1 MKTFEREDIYIL
13 FATWYAY
20 LTLEVFF
27 AAFFAALLQWGDSQ
41 KKETYKHEAITVAA
55 QRLGQIVEREQLFL
69 KNSSS
74 TNKPLSEQEL
84 TRRAQEILSSYESY
98 LEDNSRD
105 VNGLILYGKFLRR
118 MGQARYA
125 TGLFLEADK
134 IDPRLAVV
142 KQNIANYLVE
152 EGRLA
157 DALPFLLKAVEL
169 EPKEPVYHHQ
179 LGTFLFLFKEDLL
192 SLGIASVQTNDR
204 NMYEAFRSASK
215 LAPDNFE
222 YKLRYAQSF
231 FDISDPDWDKA
242 LGVWQDLRNQA
253 RDRPVSEREYLALGE
268 ARAMTQLGRGKEA
281 VTILKTITS
290 PSLRATRESLIKEL
304 KESGA
309 TRKPSPEKSAEPKK
323 QDNRNTQLSPLP
335 SKFIDD
341 NLRRLRHVSSRLE
354 EEKLLRDLRAD
365 AIRADYDQN
374 GQVRLRLTSFTEI
387 EPVPSSIRNSD
398 TQHR

>member
-1 MKTFEREDIYIL
+1 MVRIPYFRSFLCSILCGFVAVGNFE
-13 FATWYAY
+13 
-20 LTLEVFF
+20 
-27 AAFFAALLQWGDSQ
+27 
-41 KKETYKHEAITVAA
+41 KKETYKREAITVAA

-74 TNKPLSEQEL
+74 PNKPLSEQEL
-84 TRRAQEILSSYESY
+84 TRRAQQILSAYESY
-98 LEDNSRD
+98 LEDNPRD

-118 MGQARYA
+118 MGQPRHA

-192 SLGIASVQTNDR
+192 SLGIASVQANDR
-204 NMYEAFRSASK
+204 SMHEAFRSASK

-242 LGVWQDLRNQA
+242 LGVWQELRNQA
-253 RDRPVSEREYLALGE
+253 RDHPVSEREYLALGE
-268 ARAMTQLGRGKEA
+268 ARVMTQLGMEKEA

-304 KESGA
+304 KELDA
-309 TRKPSPEKSAEPKK
+309 TGKPSPKKSAEPKK
-323 QDNRNTQLSPLP
+323 RDNRNTQLSPLP
-335 SKFIDD
+335 GKFIDD

-354 EEKLLRDLRAD
+354 EEKLLRDLQAD
-365 AIRADYDQN
+365 AIRADYDNN
-374 GQVRLRLTSFTEI
+374 GQVRLRLTSFTEV
-387 EPVPSSIRNSD
+387 ESVPSSIRNSD
-398 TQHR
+398 TRHR

>member
-1 MKTFEREDIYIL
+1 MVRIPYLRSFLCNIL
-13 FATWYAY
+13 CGFVAVGNS
-20 LTLEVFF
+20 E
-27 AAFFAALLQWGDSQ
+27 

-74 TNKPLSEQEL
+74 PNKPLSEQEL
-84 TRRAQEILSSYESY
+84 TRRAQQILSAYESY
-98 LEDNSRD
+98 LEDNPRD

-118 MGQARYA
+118 MGQPRHA

-204 NMYEAFRSASK
+204 SMHGAFRSASK

-231 FDISDPDWDKA
+231 FDISDPDWDKV

-253 RDRPVSEREYLALGE
+253 RDHPVSEREYLALGE
-268 ARAMTQLGRGKEA
+268 ARALTRLGRGKEA

-304 KESGA
+304 KESDA
-309 TRKPSPEKSAEPKK
+309 TGKPSPEKAADPKK
-323 QDNRNTQLSPLP
+323 RDNRNTQLSPLP
-335 SKFIDD
+335 GKFIDD

-354 EEKLLRDLRAD
+354 EEKLLRDLQAD
-365 AIRADYDQN
+365 AIRVDYDN
-374 GQVRLRLTSFTEI
+374 NSQVRLRLTSFTEV
-387 EPVPSSIRNSD
+387 ESVPSSIRNSE

>member
-1 MKTFEREDIYIL
+1 MVRIPYLRSFLCNIL
-13 FATWYAY
+13 CGFVAVGNS
-20 LTLEVFF
+20 E
-27 AAFFAALLQWGDSQ
+27 

-74 TNKPLSEQEL
+74 INKPLSEQEL
-84 TRRAQEILSSYESY
+84 TRRAQQILSAYESY
-98 LEDNSRD
+98 LEDNPRE

-118 MGQARYA
+118 MGQPRHA

-204 NMYEAFRSASK
+204 SMHEAFRSASK

-231 FDISDPDWDKA
+231 FDISDPDWDKV

-253 RDRPVSEREYLALGE
+253 RDHPVSEREYLALGE
-268 ARAMTQLGRGKEA
+268 ARALTRLGRGKEA

-304 KESGA
+304 KESDA
-309 TRKPSPEKSAEPKK
+309 TGKPSPEKAADPKK
-323 QDNRNTQLSPLP
+323 RDNRNTQLSPLP
-335 SKFIDD
+335 GKFIDD

-354 EEKLLRDLRAD
+354 EEKLLRDLQAD
-365 AIRADYDQN
+365 AIRADYDNN
-374 GQVRLRLTSFTEI
+374 GQVRLRLTSFTEV
-387 EPVPSSIRNSD
+387 ESVPSSIRNSD

>member
-1 MKTFEREDIYIL
+1 MVRIPYFRSIL
-13 FATWYAY
+13 CSILCSFVA
-20 LTLEVFF
+20 V
-27 AAFFAALLQWGDSQ
+27 GDSK
-41 KKETYKHEAITVAA
+41 KKEAYKHEAITVAA

-69 KNSSS
+69 TNSSS
-74 TNKPLSEQEL
+74 PNKPLSEQEL
-84 TRRAQEILSSYESY
+84 TRRAQQILSAYESY
-98 LEDNSRD
+98 LEDNPRD

-118 MGQARYA
+118 MGQPRHA

-192 SLGIASVQTNDR
+192 SLGIASAQTNDR
-204 NMYEAFRSASK
+204 SMHEAFRSASK
-215 LAPDNFE
+215 LAPGNFE

-268 ARAMTQLGRGKEA
+268 ARTMTQLGRGKEA

-304 KESGA
+304 KESDA
-309 TRKPSPEKSAEPKK
+309 TRKPSPEKSADPKK
-323 QDNRNTQLSPLP
+323 QDNRNTQLRPLP
-335 SKFIDD
+335 SKLIDG
-341 NLRRLRHVSSRLE
+341 NLRRLRQVSLRLE
-354 EEKLLRDLRAD
+354 EEQLLKDLRFD
-365 AIRADYDQN
+365 SLRADYDNN
-374 GQVRLRLTSFTEI
+374 GQVRLRLTSFTEV
-387 EPVPSSIRNSD
+387 ESVPSSIRNSD
-398 TQHR
+398 TRHR

>member
-1 MKTFEREDIYIL
+1 MVRIPYFRSIL
-13 FATWYAY
+13 CSILCGFIA
-20 LTLEVFF
+20 V
-27 AAFFAALLQWGDSQ
+27 GDSQ

-290 PSLRATRESLIKEL
+290 RSLRATRESLIKEL

-323 QDNRNTQLSPLP
+323 QDNRKTQLSPLP

-387 EPVPSSIRNSD
+387 EAVPSSIRNSD

>member
-1 MKTFEREDIYIL
+1 MIRIPYFRSIL
-13 FATWYAY
+13 CSILCGFVA
-20 LTLEVFF
+20 V
-27 AAFFAALLQWGDSQ
+27 GNSK

-74 TNKPLSEQEL
+74 PNKPLGEQEL
-84 TRRAQEILSSYESY
+84 TRRAQQILSAYESY
-98 LEDNSRD
+98 LEDNPRD

-118 MGQARYA
+118 MGQPRHA

-169 EPKEPVYHHQ
+169 ESSEPVYHHQ

-192 SLGIASVQTNDR
+192 NLGIASAQANDR
-204 NMYEAFRSASK
+204 SMHEAFRTASK
-215 LAPDNFE
+215 LRPDNFE

-231 FDISDPDWDKA
+231 FDISDPDWNKA
-242 LGVWQDLRNQA
+242 LDVWQDLRKQA
-253 RDRPVSEREYLALGE
+253 RSRPTSEREYLALGE
-268 ARAMTQLGRGKEA
+268 ARAMAQLGRKKEA
-281 VTILKTITS
+281 TTILKIITS
-290 PSLRATRESLIKEL
+290 PSLRATRESLIQEL
-304 KESGA
+304 KNSDSKGKPL
-309 TRKPSPEKSAEPKK
+309 RKKETAPKK
-323 QDNRNTQLSPLP
+323 LDKRNTQRRHLP
-335 SKFIDD
+335 SKLIDG
-341 NLRRLRHVSSRLE
+341 NLRRLRQVSLRLE

-365 AIRADYDQN
+365 SLRATYDNN
-374 GQVRLRLTSFTEI
+374 GQVRLRLTSFIEV
-387 EPVPSSIRNSD
+387 EPVPSAKKNSE

>member
-1 MKTFEREDIYIL
+1 MVRIPYFRSIL
-13 FATWYAY
+13 CSILCGFIAVGNS
-20 LTLEVFF
+20 E
-27 AAFFAALLQWGDSQ
+27 
-41 KKETYKHEAITVAA
+41 KKETYKHETITVAA

-74 TNKPLSEQEL
+74 ANKPLSEQEL
-84 TRRAQEILSSYESY
+84 TRRAQQILSAYESY
-98 LEDNSRD
+98 LEDNPRD

-118 MGQARYA
+118 MGQPRHA

-204 NMYEAFRSASK
+204 SMHEAFRTASK
-215 LAPDNFE
+215 LSPNNFE

-231 FDISDPDWDKA
+231 FDISEPDWIKA
-242 LGVWQDLRNQA
+242 LNVWQDLRIQA
-253 RDRPVSEREYLALGE
+253 RSRPTSEREYLALGE
-268 ARAMTQLGRGKEA
+268 ARTMTQLGREKEA

-304 KESGA
+304 NESGA
-309 TRKPSPEKSAEPKK
+309 TEKPSPRNSADPKK
-323 QDNRNTQLSPLP
+323 RDNRNTQLRPLP
-335 SKFIDD
+335 SKLIDG
-341 NLRRLRHVSSRLE
+341 NLRRLRQVSLRLE
-354 EEKLLRDLRAD
+354 EEQLLKDLRFD
-365 AIRADYDQN
+365 SLRADYDNN
-374 GQVRLRLTSFTEI
+374 GQVRLRLTSFTEV
-387 EPVPSSIRNSD
+387 ESVPSSIRNSD
-398 TQHR
+398 TRHR

>member
-1 MKTFEREDIYIL
+1 MVRIPYFRSIL
-13 FATWYAY
+13 CSILCGFIA
-20 LTLEVFF
+20 V
-27 AAFFAALLQWGDSQ
+27 GDSK
-41 KKETYKHEAITVAA
+41 KKETYKHEAITFAA

-74 TNKPLSEQEL
+74 ANKPLSEQEL
-84 TRRAQEILSSYESY
+84 TRRAQQILSAYESY
-98 LEDNSRD
+98 LEDNPRD

-118 MGQARYA
+118 MGQPRHA

-204 NMYEAFRSASK
+204 SMHEAFRSASK

-290 PSLRATRESLIKEL
+290 PSLRATRESLIKEI

-309 TRKPSPEKSAEPKK
+309 TGKPLPKKSTEPKK
-323 QDNRNTQLSPLP
+323 GDNRNTQLSPLP

-365 AIRADYDQN
+365 AIRADYDNN
-374 GQVRLRLTSFTEI
+374 GQVRLRLTSFTEV

>member
-1 MKTFEREDIYIL
+1 MVRIPYFRSFLCNILCGLVAVGNFE
-13 FATWYAY
+13 
-20 LTLEVFF
+20 
-27 AAFFAALLQWGDSQ
+27 
-41 KKETYKHEAITVAA
+41 KKETYKQEAITVAA

-74 TNKPLSEQEL
+74 PNKPLSEQEL
-84 TRRAQEILSSYESY
+84 TRRAQQILSAYESY
-98 LEDNSRD
+98 LEDNPRD

-118 MGQARYA
+118 MGQPRHA

-179 LGTFLFLFKEDLL
+179 FGTFLFLFKEDLL
-192 SLGIASVQTNDR
+192 SLGVASVQTNDR
-204 NMYEAFRSASK
+204 SMHEAFRSASK

-231 FDISDPDWDKA
+231 FDISDPEWDKA
-242 LGVWQDLRNQA
+242 LGVWQELRKQA
-253 RDRPVSEREYLALGE
+253 QDHPVSEREYLALGE
-268 ARAMTQLGRGKEA
+268 ARAMTQLGRRKEA

-304 KESGA
+304 KESDA

-323 QDNRNTQLSPLP
+323 RDNRNTQLNPLP

-341 NLRRLRHVSSRLE
+341 NLRRLRYVSSRLE
-354 EEKLLRDLRAD
+354 EEKLLRDLQAD
-365 AIRADYDQN
+365 ALRADYDN
-374 GQVRLRLTSFTEI
+374 HGRVRLRLTSFTEV
-387 EPVPSSIRNSD
+387 ESAPSPIRNSD
-398 TQHR
+398 TRHR

>member
-1 MKTFEREDIYIL
+1 MVRIPYFRSIL
-13 FATWYAY
+13 CSILCGFIA
-20 LTLEVFF
+20 V
-27 AAFFAALLQWGDSQ
+27 GDSQ

-74 TNKPLSEQEL
+74 ANKPLSEQEL
-84 TRRAQEILSSYESY
+84 TRRAQQILSAYESY
-98 LEDNSRD
+98 LEDNPRD

-118 MGQARYA
+118 MGQPRHA

-204 NMYEAFRSASK
+204 SMHEAFRSASK

-231 FDISDPDWDKA
+231 FDISDPVWDKA

-253 RDRPVSEREYLALGE
+253 RDRPVSEQEYLALGE
-268 ARAMTQLGRGKEA
+268 ARAMTQLGMGKEA

-304 KESGA
+304 KESNA
-309 TRKPSPEKSAEPKK
+309 TGKPSPEKSAEPKK

-354 EEKLLRDLRAD
+354 EEKLLADLRAD

-374 GQVRLRLTSFTEI
+374 GQVRLRLTSFTEV

>member
-1 MKTFEREDIYIL
+1 MVRTPYFRSIL
-13 FATWYAY
+13 CSIFCGFIA
-20 LTLEVFF
+20 V
-27 AAFFAALLQWGDSQ
+27 GDSK
-41 KKETYKHEAITVAA
+41 KKETYKHEVTTVAA

-74 TNKPLSEQEL
+74 PNKPLSEQEL
-84 TRRAQEILSSYESY
+84 TRRAQQILSAYESY
-98 LEDNSRD
+98 LEDNPRD

-118 MGQARYA
+118 MGQPRHA

-192 SLGIASVQTNDR
+192 SLGIASAQTNDR
-204 NMYEAFRSASK
+204 SMHEAFRSASK
-215 LAPDNFE
+215 LAPGNFE

-281 VTILKTITS
+281 VTILKSITS

-304 KESGA
+304 KESDA

-323 QDNRNTQLSPLP
+323 RDNRNTQLNPLP

-341 NLRRLRHVSSRLE
+341 NLRRLRYVSSRLE

-365 AIRADYDQN
+365 TIRADYDNN
-374 GQVRLRLTSFTEI
+374 GQVRLRLTSFTEV
-387 EPVPSSIRNSD
+387 ESVPSSIRNSD

>member
-1 MKTFEREDIYIL
+1 MVHLPYFRNFLSSIFCSFVAMGNFERQEN
-13 FATWYAY
+13 
-20 LTLEVFF
+20 
-27 AAFFAALLQWGDSQ
+27 
-41 KKETYKHEAITVAA
+41 YKHETITVAA

-74 TNKPLSEQEL
+74 RDKPITEEEL
-84 TRRAQEILSSYESY
+84 TRRAQGIISSYESY
-98 LEDNSRD
+98 LEDNPRD

-118 MGQARYA
+118 MGQPRHA

-179 LGTFLFLFKEDLL
+179 FGTFLFLFKKDLS
-192 SLGIASVQTNDR
+192 SLGIVSIQTNER
-204 NMYEAFRSASK
+204 SMHEAFRSASE

-231 FDISDPDWDKA
+231 FDISDPDFDKA
-242 LGVWQDLRNQA
+242 LGVWQDLRNEA
-253 RDRPVSEREYLALGE
+253 GDHPLSEREYLALGE
-268 ARAMTQLGRGKEA
+268 ARAMTQLGMGKEA

-304 KESGA
+304 KQSDA
-309 TRKPSPEKSAEPKK
+309 TGKPSPEKTAEPEKR
-323 QDNRNTQLSPLP
+323 DNRNTQLSPLP
-335 SKFIDD
+335 LPCKFIDD

-354 EEKLLRDLRAD
+354 EEKLLRDLKAD
-365 AIRADYDQN
+365 AIRVEYDHH
-374 GQVRLRLTSFTEI
+374 GQIRLRSTSFSGLQ
-387 EPVPSSIRNSD
+387 PVPSSILNSD
-398 TQHR
+398 SRHR

>member
-1 MKTFEREDIYIL
+1 MVRIPYFRSIL
-13 FATWYAY
+13 CSILCSFVA
-20 LTLEVFF
+20 V
-27 AAFFAALLQWGDSQ
+27 GDSK
-41 KKETYKHEAITVAA
+41 KKEAYKHEAITVAA

-69 KNSSS
+69 TNSSS
-74 TNKPLSEQEL
+74 PNKPLSEQEL
-84 TRRAQEILSSYESY
+84 TRRAQQILSAYESY
-98 LEDNSRD
+98 LEDNPRD

-118 MGQARYA
+118 MGQPRHA

-204 NMYEAFRSASK
+204 SMHEAFRTASK

-281 VTILKTITS
+281 VTILKSITS

-304 KESGA
+304 KESDA
-309 TRKPSPEKSAEPKK
+309 TGKPSPKKSAEPKK
-323 QDNRNTQLSPLP
+323 RDNRNTQLSPLP

-354 EEKLLRDLRAD
+354 EEKLFRDLRAD

-374 GQVRLRLTSFTEI
+374 GQVRLRLTSFAEV

>member
-1 MKTFEREDIYIL
+1 MVRIPYFRSIL
-13 FATWYAY
+13 CSILCGFIA
-20 LTLEVFF
+20 V
-27 AAFFAALLQWGDSQ
+27 GDSK

-74 TNKPLSEQEL
+74 PNKPLSEQEL
-84 TRRAQEILSSYESY
+84 TRRAQQILSAYESY
-98 LEDNSRD
+98 LEDNPRD

-118 MGQARYA
+118 MGQPRHA

-204 NMYEAFRSASK
+204 NMHEAFRSASK
-215 LAPDNFE
+215 LATDNFE

-231 FDISDPDWDKA
+231 FDISDPDWNEA
-242 LGVWQDLRNQA
+242 LDVWQDLRKQA
-253 RDRPVSEREYLALGE
+253 RGRPTSEREYLALGE
-268 ARAMTQLGRGKEA
+268 ARAMAQLGRGKEA
-281 VTILKTITS
+281 ATILKIITS
-290 PSLRATRESLIKEL
+290 PSLRATRESFIQELENSDSKEKTL
-304 KESGA
+304 REKETA
-309 TRKPSPEKSAEPKK
+309 PKK
-323 QDNRNTQLSPLP
+323 LDNRNTQLSPLP
-335 SKFIDD
+335 SKLIDD

-354 EEKLLRDLRAD
+354 EEKLLRDLQAD
-365 AIRADYDQN
+365 ALRADYDNN
-374 GQVRLRLTSFTEI
+374 GQVRLRLTSFSEV
-387 EPVPSSIRNSD
+387 ESAPSPIRNSG
-398 TQHR
+398 TRHR

>member
-1 MKTFEREDIYIL
+1 
-13 FATWYAY
+13 
-20 LTLEVFF
+20 
-27 AAFFAALLQWGDSQ
+27 
-41 KKETYKHEAITVAA
+41 
-55 QRLGQIVEREQLFL
+55 
-69 KNSSS
+69 
-74 TNKPLSEQEL
+74 
-84 TRRAQEILSSYESY
+84 
-98 LEDNSRD
+98 
-105 VNGLILYGKFLRR
+105 
-118 MGQARYA
+118 MGQPRHA

-192 SLGIASVQTNDR
+192 SLGIASVQTNDHS
-204 NMYEAFRSASK
+204 MHEAFRSASK

-242 LGVWQDLRNQA
+242 LGVWQNLRNQA
-253 RDRPVSEREYLALGE
+253 RDHLVSEREYLALGE

-281 VTILKTITS
+281 VSILKTITS

-304 KESGA
+304 KESDA
-309 TRKPSPEKSAEPKK
+309 TGKPSPEKSTEPKK
-323 QDNRNTQLSPLP
+323 QDNRKTQFSPLP

-365 AIRADYDQN
+365 AIRAAYDQN
-374 GQVRLRLTSFTEI
+374 GQVRLRLTSFTEV
-387 EPVPSSIRNSD
+387 ESVPSSIRNSD
-398 TQHR
+398 TRHR

>member
-1 MKTFEREDIYIL
+1 MVRISYLRSIL
-13 FATWYAY
+13 CSIFCGFIVVA
-20 LTLEVFF
+20 
-27 AAFFAALLQWGDSQ
+27 DSK
-41 KKETYKHEAITVAA
+41 KKETYKHEATTVAV

-69 KNSSS
+69 RNSSLS
-74 TNKPLSEQEL
+74 NKPLSEQEL
-84 TRRAQEILSSYESY
+84 TRRAQQILSAYESY
-98 LEDNSRD
+98 LEDNPRD

-118 MGQARYA
+118 MGQPRHA

-192 SLGIASVQTNDR
+192 SLGIASEQTNDR
-204 NMYEAFRSASK
+204 SMHEAFRSASK
-215 LAPDNFE
+215 LAPGNFE

-253 RDRPVSEREYLALGE
+253 RDHPVSELEYLALGE

-290 PSLRATRESLIKEL
+290 PSLRATRESLIKDL
-304 KESGA
+304 KESDA
-309 TRKPSPEKSAEPKK
+309 TGKPSPEKSAEPKK
-323 QDNRNTQLSPLP
+323 QDNRKTQHSPLP

-354 EEKLLRDLRAD
+354 EEKLLRDLRTD

-374 GQVRLRLTSFTEI
+374 GQVRLRLTSFIEV

>member
-1 MKTFEREDIYIL
+1 MVRIPYFKSIL
-13 FATWYAY
+13 CSILCGFIA
-20 LTLEVFF
+20 V
-27 AAFFAALLQWGDSQ
+27 GDSK

-69 KNSSS
+69 KNSSYA
-74 TNKPLSEQEL
+74 NKPLSEQEL
-84 TRRAQEILSSYESY
+84 TRRAQQILSAYESY
-98 LEDNSRD
+98 LEDNPRD

-118 MGQARYA
+118 MGQPRHA

-204 NMYEAFRSASK
+204 SMHEAFRSASK

-242 LGVWQDLRNQA
+242 LGVWQELRNQA
-253 RDRPVSEREYLALGE
+253 RDHPVSEREYLALGE

-304 KESGA
+304 KESDA
-309 TRKPSPEKSAEPKK
+309 TRKPSLEKPAEPKK
-323 QDNRNTQLSPLP
+323 RDNRNTQLSPLP

-365 AIRADYDQN
+365 AIRADYDNN
-374 GQVRLRLTSFTEI
+374 GQVRLRLTSFSEV
-387 EPVPSSIRNSD
+387 EPVPSSIPNSD
-398 TQHR
+398 TRHR

>member
-1 MKTFEREDIYIL
+1 MVRIPYFRSIL
-13 FATWYAY
+13 CSILCSFVA
-20 LTLEVFF
+20 V
-27 AAFFAALLQWGDSQ
+27 GDSK
-41 KKETYKHEAITVAA
+41 KKEAYKHEAITVAA

-74 TNKPLSEQEL
+74 PNKPLSEQEL
-84 TRRAQEILSSYESY
+84 TRRAQQILSAYESY
-98 LEDNSRD
+98 LEDNPRD

-118 MGQARYA
+118 MGQPRHA

-231 FDISDPDWDKA
+231 FDISDPDWDKV

-253 RDRPVSEREYLALGE
+253 RDHPVSEREYLALGE
-268 ARAMTQLGRGKEA
+268 ARSMTQLGRGKEA

-304 KESGA
+304 KESDA
-309 TRKPSPEKSAEPKK
+309 TGKPSPEKSAEPKK
-323 QDNRNTQLSPLP
+323 RDNRNTQLNPLP

-354 EEKLLRDLRAD
+354 EEKLLRDLRTD

-374 GQVRLRLTSFTEI
+374 GQVRLRLTSFTEV
-387 EPVPSSIRNSD
+387 ESVPSSIRNSE